1 MPIILLV
8 LLLALLFAG
17 LGFAVHLLWIIAVV
31 VFLFWLVGWAV
42 SSGASAGSRRTWFGR
57 W

>member
-17 LGFAVHLLWIIAVV
+17 LGFAIHLLWIIAVI
-31 VFLFWLVGWAV
+31 VFFVWLVGWAFAR
-42 SSGASAGSRRTWFGR
+42 GEGAGSRRMWYGR